1 MGHFFSRI
9 SLITLVPFDPEQPYV
24 GRGVFLG
31 VSNAVPQGAGPKR
44 NPILGVTSI
53 YAYTLW
59 RRTTKFDV
67 VTHMGRLLAFKG

>member
-1 MGHFFSRI
+1 VADRSVSVPMTLSNLKKWDAMGHFFSRI
-9 SLITLVPFDPEQPYV
+9 SLITLVPFDLEQPYV

-53 YAYTLW
+53 YAYTL
-59 RRTTKFDV
+59 
-67 VTHMGRLLAFKG
+67 

>member
-9 SLITLVPFDPEQPYV
+9 SLITLVPFDLEQPYV

-53 YAYTLW
+53 YAYTL
-59 RRTTKFDV
+59 
-67 VTHMGRLLAFKG
+67 